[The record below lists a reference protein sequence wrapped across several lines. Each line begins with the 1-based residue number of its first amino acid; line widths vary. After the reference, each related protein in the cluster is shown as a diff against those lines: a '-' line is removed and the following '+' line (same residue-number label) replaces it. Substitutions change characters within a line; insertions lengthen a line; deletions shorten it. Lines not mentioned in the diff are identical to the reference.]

1 MQRNCDSC
9 SSPYTA
15 QRPNSRFCSESCRK
29 KAARGTDSPRIEPI
43 AAGAVDSAAGTTRS
57 RVQVELEEAGR
68 AETYLGAAAL
78 ALADRIDQSTAVMGF
93 AALVKELRATMEA
106 ATAGV
111 VKAGDAVDEVTAR
124 REEKLRRVAGA

>member
-29 KAARGTDSPRIEPI
+29 KASRGTESPAIEPI
-43 AAGAVDSAAGTTRS
+43 AAGVASTRS
-57 RVQVELEEAGR
+57 RVQAELEKAGR

-93 AALVKELRATMEA
+93 AALVKELRSTMEA

>member
-43 AAGAVDSAAGTTRS
+43 EARSDVASTRS
-57 RVQVELEEAGR
+57 RVQAELEEAGR

-93 AALVKELRATMEA
+93 AALVKELRSTMEA

>member
-1 MQRNCDSC
+1 MTS
-9 SSPYTA
+9 YEA

-29 KAARGTDSPRIEPI
+29 KASRGTSSPHVEPI
-43 AAGAVDSAAGTTRS
+43 AALEAASTRS
-57 RVQVELEEAGR
+57 RVQAELEAAGR

-93 AALVKELRATMEA
+93 AALVKELRATMDA